1 MGGFQLCDVTA
12 SSHTLSTEFLSCS
25 SKSWPPYPPAPLGAV
40 VQTVTRI
47 TETTVEVD
55 QLGAGVRI
63 VGVTS
68 TKQETQVALENSFVT
83 YANPRITTT
92 KIAI

>member
-1 MGGFQLCDVTA
+1 MTIVKWTGVHEPMEVGVLE
-12 SSHTLSTEFLSCS
+12 S
-25 SKSWPPYPPAPLGAV
+25 PPAPLGAE

-55 QLGAGVRI
+55 QLGGGVRI

>member
-1 MGGFQLCDVTA
+1 MATA
-12 SSHTLSTEFLSCS
+12 GLRPETQKEWPGKPLSKGLQS
-25 SKSWPPYPPAPLGAV
+25 PPPAPLGAE

-55 QLGAGVRI
+55 QLGGGVRI